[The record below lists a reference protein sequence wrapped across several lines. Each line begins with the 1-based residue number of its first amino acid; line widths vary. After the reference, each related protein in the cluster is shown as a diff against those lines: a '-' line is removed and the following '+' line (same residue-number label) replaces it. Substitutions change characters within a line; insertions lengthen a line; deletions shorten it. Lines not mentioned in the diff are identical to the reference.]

1 MCHVKCKDVLGPCSV
16 SSISIFLQCT
26 VKHNN
31 DYPCSPETFPDVFC
45 GVNRIK
51 SNSEARQSTFGLMF
65 LPMKSVCR
73 FSKDHVGSLLRKCMG
88 QQILNLSNGVKEE
101 GRVIQTGKIGL
112 EVKDSPIFPRV
123 CPIIVGNRKVGTLCF
138 IPKEFDCSFH
148 TEFPIAPMLR
158 VLSFSSSLFSALR
171 WV

>member
-1 MCHVKCKDVLGPCSV
+1 MSAG
-16 SSISIFLQCT
+16 
-26 VKHNN
+26 
-31 DYPCSPETFPDVFC
+31 FP
-45 GVNRIK
+45 RIMLVACLE
-51 SNSEARQSTFGLMF
+51 SAWD
-65 LPMKSVCR
+65 
-73 FSKDHVGSLLRKCMG
+73 SKF
-88 QQILNLSNGVKEE
+88 LNLFNGVKEE
-101 GRVIQTGKIGL
+101 GRVIQTGKMGL

-138 IPKEFDCSFH
+138 VPKEFDYSFH